1 MAKFVAVPGMPGMM
15 RPERPIAPTV
25 DWIVRESGIN
35 RTAVD
40 NFIRGNRHSNIV
52 MRALSADF
60 NSRVA
65 LMQQI
70 GKQLGI
76 FEFKDAKTVEDV
88 MNAAKEYKSKN
99 ESVSTSGKALVEMVQ
114 YKKGH
119 KNSKGEDAPWTI
131 VSHETGKILSSH
143 KTKKKAEEH
152 LRQMEYYKHAKNESA
167 EGQFVSFMNEVCSLF
182 ECQEAIKPL
191 EEGFKEFCKSI

>member
-1 MAKFVAVPGMPGMM
+1 MANFFENPWATN
-15 RPERPIAPTV
+15 PERPIAPTV
-25 DWIVRESGIN
+25 DWIVLQSGMD
-35 RTAVD
+35 RTEVD
-40 NFIRGNRHSNIV
+40 NIIRSNRHNTLV

-60 NSRVA
+60 ISRVA

-70 GKQLGI
+70 GKLLGI
-76 FEFKDAKTVEDV
+76 AEFNDTKTVDDV
-88 MNAAKEYKSKN
+88 LNAAKEYKAKK
-99 ESVSTSGKALVEMVQ
+99 ESVSTSGKTLVEMVQ

-152 LRQMEYYKHAKNESA
+152 LQQMEYYKHAKNESV
-167 EGQFVSFMNEVCSLF
+167 EGKFVSFLNEVCSLF